1 MALALGWGRI
11 HVFTEARRGN
21 AHSFRSGQDSVTGK
35 NLGRAIFWPAFL
47 AIAAGCVGVSYRAR
61 FSAEKKVSAQ
71 ASLAATEAARI
82 QQQVVLFT
90 KMVVPSRVP
99 FAAFLQRVGI
109 DAATAARVVT
119 SALPVFDFRHVRAGN
134 QLTIGRSVLGE
145 LREVDYRI
153 DEDHILSISPV
164 FAGGPSSSLNASGSG
179 SGNLGNPG
187 GADFQSKIETIPSTS
202 EEVGVAGKVD
212 DSLFQ
217 AVTDAGEKPELAMRI
232 AAIFAY
238 DLDFYTDPRPGDT
251 FRVVI
256 EKKILSNGETASY
269 GRILAAE
276 YDNGGR
282 AYRAVLFHDPY
293 GDPAYYTPEGKSM
306 KRAFLHS
313 PLKFAA
319 PITSHFSYHRFH
331 PILKEYRPHLGIDY
345 GAPMG
350 TPVQTIADGKVI
362 FAARKGGDGNLVKV
376 QHSNGY
382 TTYYMHLSRILV
394 RDGQRVQQGQN
405 IGLVGMTGL
414 ATGPHLDFRIEL
426 HGTFL
431 NFEKL
436 KLPSSDPIA
445 KKDWNAFAA
454 ARDHA
459 LAEMPPLNPGNTAVA
474 QNQPPPHGH
483 AGN

>member
-1 MALALGWGRI
+1 M
-11 HVFTEARRGN
+11 
-21 AHSFRSGQDSVTGK
+21 TGK

-47 AIAAGCVGVSYRAR
+47 AVAAGCLAASYHVR
-61 FSAEKKVSAQ
+61 FSAEGKISEQ
-71 ASLAATEAARI
+71 ALLAATEAKRI
-82 QQQVVLFT
+82 QQQVILFS
-90 KMVVPSRVP
+90 KMVVPSRLP
-99 FAAFLQRVGI
+99 FAQFLQKVGL
-109 DAATAARVVT
+109 DARTATRVVA

-153 DEDHILSISPV
+153 DADHILSIAPAVS
-164 FAGGPSSSLNASGSG
+164 ASSLATAAVSAPNSSAAA
-179 SGNLGNPG
+179 P
-187 GADFQSKIETIPSTS
+187 DFQSKIETIPSTT
-202 EEVGVAGKVD
+202 EEAGVAGKID
-212 DSLFQ
+212 GSLFQ

-251 FRVVI
+251 FRLVV
-256 EKKILSNGETASY
+256 EKKILANGETASY

-282 AYRAVLFHDPY
+282 AYRAILFHDPF
-293 GDPAYYTPEGKSM
+293 GDPAYYTPDGKSM

-382 TTYYMHLSRILV
+382 TTYYMHLSKILV

-414 ATGPHLDFRIEL
+414 ATGPHLDFRIEQ

-445 KKDWNAFAA
+445 KRDWNAFAA

-459 LAEMPPLNPGNTAVA
+459 LAEMPSLKTGNTAVA
-474 QNQPPPHGH
+474 QNQAPRDASP
-483 AGN
+483 AR

>member
-1 MALALGWGRI
+1 M
-11 HVFTEARRGN
+11 
-21 AHSFRSGQDSVTGK
+21 TGK

-47 AIAAGCVGVSYRAR
+47 ALAAGCVAASYHVR
-61 FSAEKKVSAQ
+61 FSAESKISEE
-71 ASLAATEAARI
+71 ASLAATEAKRI
-82 QQQVVLFT
+82 QQQVVLFS
-90 KMVVPSRVP
+90 KIAVPSRLP
-99 FAAFLQRVGI
+99 FAQFLQKVGI
-109 DAATAARVVT
+109 DARTATRVVA

-134 QLTIGRSVLGE
+134 QLTIGRSVLGD

-153 DEDHILSISPV
+153 DEDHILSIAPTSGNTPATGASRASDTS
-164 FAGGPSSSLNASGSG
+164 AGG
-179 SGNLGNPG
+179 
-187 GADFQSKIETIPSTS
+187 DFQSKIETIPSTT
-202 EEVGVAGKVD
+202 EEIGVAGKVD

-276 YDNGGR
+276 YDNGGH
-282 AYRAVLFHDPY
+282 AYRAVLFHDPF
-293 GDPAYYTPEGKSM
+293 GDPAYYTPDGKSM

-345 GAPMG
+345 GAPVG

-362 FAARKGGDGNLVKV
+362 FAGPKGGDGNLVKV
-376 QHSNGY
+376 QHSSGY

-394 RDGQRVQQGQN
+394 RNGQRVQQGEN

-414 ATGPHLDFRIEL
+414 ATGPHLDFRIEQ
-426 HGTFL
+426 HGDFL

-459 LAEMPPLNPGNTAVA
+459 LAEMPSLKPGNAAVA
-474 QNQPPPHGH
+474 QNQATPGASP
-483 AGN
+483 AR

>member
-1 MALALGWGRI
+1 
-11 HVFTEARRGN
+11 V
-21 AHSFRSGQDSVTGK
+21 
-35 NLGRAIFWPAFL
+35 IFWPAFL
-47 AIAAGCVGVSYRAR
+47 AMAAGCVDASYRVR
-61 FSAEKKVSAQ
+61 FAAESKISAQ
-71 ASLAATEAARI
+71 AFLAAADAKRI
-82 QQQVVLFT
+82 QQEVVLYT
-90 KMVVPSRVP
+90 KVAVPSRLP
-99 FAAFLQRVGI
+99 FAEFLQKVGI
-109 DAATAARVVT
+109 DAGTATRAVA

-134 QLTIGRSVLGE
+134 QLAIGRSVLGE

-153 DEDHILSISPV
+153 DEDHVLSIAFTPV
-164 FAGGPSSSLNASGSG
+164 AGHAADS
-179 SGNLGNPG
+179 G
-187 GADFQSKIETIPSTS
+187 GANSQIGRPEVGPAARLRTSRYETTARSSAPSGDDASDPAVTGDFHSEVDTISSTT
-202 EEVGVAGKVD
+202 EEVGVTAKID

-232 AAIFAY
+232 AGIFAY
-238 DLDFYTDPRPGDT
+238 DLDFYADPRPGDT

-256 EKKILSNGETASY
+256 EKKILANGETASY

-276 YDNGGR
+276 YDNGGH
-282 AYRAVLFHDPY
+282 AYRAVLFHDSY
-293 GDPAYYTPEGKSM
+293 GDAAYYTPDGKSM

-331 PILKEYRPHLGIDY
+331 PILREYRPHLGIDY
-345 GAPMG
+345 GAPTG

-362 FAARKGGDGNLVKV
+362 FAGPRGGDGNLVRV

-394 RDGQRVQQGQN
+394 RNGERVQQGQN

-414 ATGPHLDFRIEL
+414 ATGPHLDFRIEQ
-426 HGTFL
+426 HGEFL

-445 KKDWNAFAA
+445 KRDWNAFVA

-459 LAEMPPLNPGNTAVA
+459 LAEMAPLKPGHAAVA
-474 QNQPPPHGH
+474 QNQAPRF
-483 AGN
+483 AGR

>member
-1 MALALGWGRI
+1 M
-11 HVFTEARRGN
+11 
-21 AHSFRSGQDSVTGK
+21 TGK
-35 NLGRAIFWPAFL
+35 NLGRAIFWPVFL
-47 AIAAGCVGVSYRAR
+47 AIAAGCVGASYHAR
-61 FSAEKKVSAQ
+61 FSAENRVTAQ

-82 QQQVVLFT
+82 QQQVVLFSE
-90 KMVVPSRVP
+90 MAVPSRLP
-99 FAAFLQRVGI
+99 FAEFLKKVGI
-109 DAATAARVVT
+109 NAATATRVVA

-134 QLTIGRSVLGE
+134 RLTIGRSVLGD
-145 LREVDYRI
+145 LREIDYRI
-153 DEDHILSISPV
+153 DAEHILSIASVHAAGRASVPGSDTGANEPSV
-164 FAGGPSSSLNASGSG
+164 AGGT
-179 SGNLGNPG
+179 
-187 GADFQSKIETIPSTS
+187 DFQSKIETIPSTT

-256 EKKILSNGETASY
+256 EKKILTNGETASY

-293 GDPAYYTPEGKSM
+293 GDPAYYTPDGKSM

-319 PITSHFSYHRFH
+319 PITSHFSYSRFH
-331 PILKEYRPHLGIDY
+331 PILKQYRPHLGIDY

-362 FAARKGGDGNLVKV
+362 FAARKGEDGNLVKV

-382 TTYYMHLSRILV
+382 TTYYMHLSKILV

-414 ATGPHLDFRIEL
+414 ATGPHLDFRIEQ

-459 LAEMPPLNPGNTAVA
+459 LAEMPPLKPGNAAVA
-474 QNQPPPHGH
+474 QNQ
-483 AGN
+483 